1 MNCHKA
7 IKKGKRTGTEEIEK
21 IYAAIGFDATTGT
34 YLDGDGN
41 NGKALPQ
48 DSYNGEPIK
57 WNKVHNL
64 PDHVFFSHQQHVN
77 VGGLQCQNCHGDV
90 STYSVGRIAPVEEI
104 NTLIDAYPGIIQL
117 SKPTLTMGWCIECHN
132 KAEIDLASSGYYE
145 EMHDRLM
152 NSERGNEEL
161 RRYLEDD
168 KITVR
173 ELGGWE
179 CSKCHY

>member
-1 MNCHKA
+1 M
-7 IKKGKRTGTEEIEK
+7 
-21 IYAAIGFDATTGT
+21 
-34 YLDGDGN
+34 
-41 NGKALPQ
+41 PQ
-48 DSYNGEPIK
+48 DSYDGEPIK

-64 PDHVFFSHQQHVN
+64 PDHVFFSHQQHVT

-90 STYSVGRIAPVEEI
+90 STYSVGRIATVEEI
-104 NTLIDAYPGIIQL
+104 KELVDAFPGLIQL
-117 SKPTLTMGWCIECHN
+117 SKPTLTIVWCLECHN
-132 KAEIDLASSGYYE
+132 KAEVDLTSNGYYE
-145 EMHDRLM
+145 ELHERL
-152 NSERGNEEL
+152 NDSERGNEEL